1 MNTLSKI
8 NEVIKAS
15 PAIQIQSKISLLQR
29 RAWNV
34 LLANAYNELPDKDI
48 HSVSVVEL
56 AAKLGF
62 GDGNQEYLKE
72 MLRSLRSCEV
82 EWNLLNKDNKQEW
95 GVAGLLAEVRIT
107 DGICFYQFSHTLRLK
122 LHNPRVY
129 AKLNLR
135 LQNRFRSRYALV
147 LWEVCFDYFD
157 TTRDQGETPFI
168 PLETYREL
176 MGIEADEYQTFKA
189 LNQFVIK
196 PAIKEIND
204 LTNYLVEVEQKRLG
218 RRIGELKF
226 RITKVKQLPV
236 QESIY
241 PDIENLS
248 PVAVELIQSEIDR
261 KVALEITDQEWDFV
275 NPEKLP
281 EPGTYP
287 DFLGYVT
294 EKIEISRHAADVK
307 NRGGFL
313 IEAIRENYQN
323 SEVQKARQLR
333 AEKVREKELQEL
345 TEEFKIRRQN
355 ILRQTV
361 HADPE
366 LVERAAKHIHSYIVR
381 ERLLEHDSALVA
393 YQKGGMVTAEINAIL
408 AAEFCQELLAP
419 VVEAYENE
427 KARILDSGQ
436 RSAVSGQRS
445 AISGQK
451 EWQSA
456 VGG

>member
-1 MNTLSKI
+1 MNNLSKI

-34 LLANAYNELPDKDI
+34 LLANAYNELPDKEI

-82 EWNLLNKDNKQEW
+82 EWNLLNKDNKQVW
-95 GVAGLLAEVRIT
+95 GIAGLLASVEIEE
-107 DGICFYQFSHTLRLK
+107 GICSYEFPKPLRLK

-204 LTNYLVEVEQKRLG
+204 LTDYHVEVEQKRLG

-236 QESIY
+236 QESLF
-241 PDIENLS
+241 PDIENLPS
-248 PVAVELIQSEIDR
+248 VAVELIQAEIDR
-261 KVALEITDQEWDFV
+261 KVALEIAKQVWDFV
-275 NPEKLP
+275 SPEKLP
-281 EPGTYP
+281 PPGTYP
-287 DFLGYVT
+287 DFLVYVA
-294 EKIEISRHAADVK
+294 EKIEISLHAAEIK
-307 NRGGFL
+307 NRGGFI

-323 SEVQKARQLR
+323 SEVQKAREIR
-333 AEKVREKELQEL
+333 AEKVREKELEDL
-345 TEEFKIRRQN
+345 TAEFRVKRDT
-355 ILRQTV
+355 ILRQAV

-366 LVERAAKHIHSYIVR
+366 LVERAAERIQSYFVR
-381 ERLLEHDSALVA
+381 ERLLEHASAIEA
-393 YQKGGMVTAEINAIL
+393 YQKGGMVKADIDGIL
-408 AAEFCQELLAP
+408 AAEFCQALLAP
-419 VVEAYENE
+419 VVEAYADERD
-427 KARILDSGQ
+427 RILG
-436 RSAVSGQRS
+436 
-445 AISGQK
+445 
-451 EWQSA
+451 
-456 VGG
+456 